1 MSRPRRPTLLA
12 TLAALALVSA
22 ACTSPAAAPT
32 PTVTARATPT
42 SAPASP
48 SPTDVDSP
56 EASATDPAGEEVQVL
71 MDLSS
76 FDPEELTIAV
86 GTTVTFVNDAPFDHT
101 VTEGT
106 GGQAVEDPIIDD
118 EVAVDGSTDYTFDE
132 PGVYDITCRIH
143 PSMQL
148 TVTVEG

>member
-42 SAPASP
+42 SVPASP
-48 SPTDVDSP
+48 SPTDVNSP
-56 EASATDPAGEEVQVL
+56 EASATDAAGEEVQVL

>member
-1 MSRPRRPTLLA
+1 VPSD
-12 TLAALALVSA
+12 
-22 ACTSPAAAPT
+22 APT
-32 PTVTARATPT
+32 PTVTPTATPRATSTPT
-42 SAPASP
+42 PASP
-48 SPTDVDSP
+48 SPTEVDSP
-56 EASATDPAGEEVQVL
+56 QASATEAAGEEVQVL

-86 GTTVTFVNDAPFDHT
+86 GTKVTFVNVAPFEHT

-106 GGQAVEDPIIDD
+106 GGRAVEDPIIDV
-118 EVAVDGSTDYTFDE
+118 EVAVDGSTDYAFDE

-148 TVTVEG
+148 TITVEG

>member
-1 MSRPRRPTLLA
+1 M
-12 TLAALALVSA
+12 
-22 ACTSPAAAPT
+22 
-32 PTVTARATPT
+32 
-42 SAPASP
+42 
-48 SPTDVDSP
+48 
-56 EASATDPAGEEVQVL
+56 L

-106 GGQAVEDPIIDD
+106 GGQAAEDPIIDD
-118 EVAVDGSTDYTFDE
+118 EVAVDGSTDFTFEE

-148 TVTVEG
+148 TITVEG

>member
-12 TLAALALVSA
+12 VLAALALASA
-22 ACTSPAAAPT
+22 ACASPAGVPT

-42 SAPASP
+42 PASP
-48 SPTDVDSP
+48 SPTAVESP
-56 EASATDPAGEEVQVL
+56 EASATEAAGEEVQVL

-76 FDPEELTIAV
+76 FDPAELTIAV
-86 GTTVTFVNDAPFDHT
+86 GTKVTFVNDAPFEHT

-106 GGQAVEDPIIDD
+106 GGRAVEDPIIDD
-118 EVAVDGSTDYTFDE
+118 VVAVDGSTDHTFDA

-143 PSMQL
+143 PTMQL
-148 TVTVEG
+148 TITVEG